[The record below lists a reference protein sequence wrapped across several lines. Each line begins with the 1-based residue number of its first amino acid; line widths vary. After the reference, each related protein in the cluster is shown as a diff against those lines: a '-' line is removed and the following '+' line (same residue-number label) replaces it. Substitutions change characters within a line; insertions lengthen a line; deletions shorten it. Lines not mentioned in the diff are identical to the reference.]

1 VDAKNEVRDF
11 LTSRRA
17 KITPAEAGLTS
28 YGARRVPGLRREEVA
43 TLAGVSVDYYNRMER
58 GNLAGAS
65 EGVLEAVAGALRLD
79 EAERAHLFG
88 LARASRDRSAGR
100 RRGPARRTVR
110 PGIQWMIDAMTG
122 GAAFVVN
129 GRQDILAANQLGRAL
144 FAPLFEAAAPAN
156 TARFTY
162 LDPRARDFHSDWNR
176 MARECVAAL
185 RTQAGRDPSDRG
197 LSSLV
202 GELSTRSEE
211 FAALWATHNVRLHLT
226 AEKRFRHP
234 VVGEL
239 TLRYERLAVTA
250 DPGLEVSPT
259 WRSPGHG
266 PRRHSVSWRA
276 GRPRPERVPAG
287 EALLN
292 GYLGAGPGD
301 GAALGGIHRDVRTGV
316 AVHVHREAA
325 PRRETLDRVQ
335 RRPGGQARRGVV
347 GPVGRGRV
355 RARVRR
361 HRAPDPGDHRTD
373 LRGRDVHGGQV
384 RVVDGVVQDA
394 VGVVDLAHRARR
406 IGAALRA
413 GRVRRR
419 GVTRAGLDLRSAAGQ
434 GREDSCGHGPHA
446 HLHVRQT
453 PETVRPVPGHRQH
466 TGNAQVRSKGSG

>member
-65 EGVLEAVAGALRLD
+65 EGVLEAVAGALGLD
-79 EAERAHLFG
+79 EAERAHLFD

-100 RRGPARRTVR
+100 RRSPARRTVR

-156 TARFTY
+156 MARFTY
-162 LDPRARDFHSDWNR
+162 LDPRARDFHADWNR

-185 RTQAGRDPSDRG
+185 RTQAGRDPSDRD
-197 LSSLV
+197 LSDLV
-202 GELSTRSEE
+202 GELSTHSEE
-211 FAALWATHNVRLHLT
+211 FAALWATHDVRLHRT

-250 DPGLEVSPT
+250 DPGLEVFAYMAEPGSRSQEAFSLLASWAAPART
-259 WRSPGHG
+259 SPG
-266 PRRHSVSWRA
+266 R
-276 GRPRPERVPAG
+276 
-287 EALLN
+287 
-292 GYLGAGPGD
+292 
-301 GAALGGIHRDVRTGV
+301 
-316 AVHVHREAA
+316 
-325 PRRETLDRVQ
+325 
-335 RRPGGQARRGVV
+335 
-347 GPVGRGRV
+347 
-355 RARVRR
+355 
-361 HRAPDPGDHRTD
+361 
-373 LRGRDVHGGQV
+373 
-384 RVVDGVVQDA
+384 
-394 VGVVDLAHRARR
+394 
-406 IGAALRA
+406 
-413 GRVRRR
+413 
-419 GVTRAGLDLRSAAGQ
+419 
-434 GREDSCGHGPHA
+434 
-446 HLHVRQT
+446 
-453 PETVRPVPGHRQH
+453 
-466 TGNAQVRSKGSG
+466 